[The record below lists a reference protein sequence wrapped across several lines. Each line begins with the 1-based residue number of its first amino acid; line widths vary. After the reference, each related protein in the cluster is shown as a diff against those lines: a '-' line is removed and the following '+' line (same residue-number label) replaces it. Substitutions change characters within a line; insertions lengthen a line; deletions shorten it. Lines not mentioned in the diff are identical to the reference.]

1 MSYKWCDIINEFL
14 SNWYLL
20 YSMPIGIALI
30 TQVYKKKPDLEHL
43 NNIFY
48 LEFSAE
54 SEYKIKNLKSRT
66 VVEI

>member
-1 MSYKWCDIINEFL
+1 
-14 SNWYLL
+14 
-20 YSMPIGIALI
+20 MPIGIALI